1 VGGLANLKLYLL
13 AFTSL
18 RRIQQCCSTKDVLE
32 KYVGQILK
40 LSKLRNLQTLAK
52 QTISAMP
59 IHYDVTT
66 DILFLEGQARG
77 VNTGKAEGRAQGK
90 VDGINQTKLVFKA
103 LQQGQTPEAIATH
116 YNLPL
121 ATVLDLKATFGL

>member
-1 VGGLANLKLYLL
+1 
-13 AFTSL
+13 
-18 RRIQQCCSTKDVLE
+18 
-32 KYVGQILK
+32 
-40 LSKLRNLQTLAK
+40 
-52 QTISAMP
+52 MP

-77 VNTGKAEGRAQGK
+77 VNTGKA
-90 VDGINQTKLVFKA
+90 DGINQTKLVFKA
-103 LQQGQTPEAIATH
+103 LQQGQTPQAIATH